1 MRDTP
6 VATPAAVDGFPASRA
21 FPAARPAQ
29 SAHPAQSAQPVSAVQ
44 PAPTV
49 QAGPP
54 APAPVAA
61 KICIAG
67 ELPPP
72 APGQA
77 VKPWIAQFCY
87 TAAIVAALAALIG
100 LWLMHRELRSDMV
113 VMAAGVLAATVA
125 RLVLPDRMAGMLV
138 ARRRVVD
145 VLILASLGA
154 SLMVVALVL
163 PSPA

>member
-1 MRDTP
+1 
-6 VATPAAVDGFPASRA
+6 VDGFPASRA
-21 FPAARPAQ
+21 LPAARPAQ
-29 SAHPAQSAQPVSAVQ
+29 SAQPAPAAQ
-44 PAPTV
+44 PAPTAQSAPAV

-54 APAPVAA
+54 APAPAPAPA

-77 VKPWIAQFCY
+77 VKPWLAQFCY
-87 TAAIVAALAALIG
+87 TVAIVAALAALVG

-113 VMAAGVLAATVA
+113 VMAVGVLAATVA

-138 ARRRVVD
+138 SRRRVVD

>member
-1 MRDTP
+1 
-6 VATPAAVDGFPASRA
+6 V
-21 FPAARPAQ
+21 
-29 SAHPAQSAQPVSAVQ
+29 
-44 PAPTV
+44 
-49 QAGPP
+49 
-54 APAPVAA
+54 

-72 APGQA
+72 APGKA
-77 VKPWIAQFCY
+77 VKPWLAQFCY
-87 TAAIVAALAALIG
+87 TVAIVAALAGLVG
-100 LWLMHRELRSDMV
+100 LWLMHRELRTDMV

-125 RLVLPDRMAGMLV
+125 RLVLPDRMTGMLV
-138 ARRRVVD
+138 SRRRVVD

>member
-1 MRDTP
+1 M
-6 VATPAAVDGFPASRA
+6 DGFPASRA
-21 FPAARPAQ
+21 LPAARPAQ
-29 SAHPAQSAQPVSAVQ
+29 SAQPAPVAQPAPAAQLAPAAQSA
-44 PAPTV
+44 PAV

-54 APAPVAA
+54 APAPAAA

-77 VKPWIAQFCY
+77 VKPWLAQFCY
-87 TAAIVAALAALIG
+87 TVAIVAALAALVG

-138 ARRRVVD
+138 SRRRVVD